1 MNANMD
7 SLDQAVFQGVT
18 IHNTMDQ
25 TVSCL
30 ALMSTV
36 LRAIFRRDDVRNV
49 SLAIKETDVNNC
61 AVLVNMGYIVSR
73 DAVRSV
79 IRQEFAI
86 H

>member
-1 MNANMD
+1 MD
-7 SLDQAVFQGVT
+7 FLDQAVFQGVT
-18 IHNTMDQ
+18 IHNTTDQ
-25 TVSCL
+25 TVPYR

-36 LRAIFRRDDVRNV
+36 LRAIFRRDSVRNV
-49 SLAIKETDVNNC
+49 SLAIKETNVNNC

-79 IRQEFAI
+79 IRQEFVF